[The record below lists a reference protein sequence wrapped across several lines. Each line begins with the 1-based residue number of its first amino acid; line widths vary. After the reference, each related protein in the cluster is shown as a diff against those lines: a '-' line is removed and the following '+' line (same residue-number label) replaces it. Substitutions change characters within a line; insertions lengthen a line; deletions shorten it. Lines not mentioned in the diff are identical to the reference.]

1 MTDDNRLDESISR
14 LVRGIQLDIPPS
26 VEGEIHRKSAALRPH
41 RGHPFFSRLL
51 WTLLPSGAALILGV
65 MLLTRTPMKP
75 QNSYI
80 SEIRT
85 QFEIAEKNI
94 TVVFIQN
101 PDFVFNKEN

>member
-1 MTDDNRLDESISR
+1 MTDDKRLDESISR
-14 LVRGIQLDIPPS
+14 LVREIQTGIPPS
-26 VEGEIHRKSAALRPH
+26 VEREIHRKSEALRPH
-41 RGHPFFSRLL
+41 QSHPSFSRLL

-65 MLLTRTPMKP
+65 MLLARTPIKP
-75 QNSYI
+75 QHSYI